1 MTEKKSFWGVVIL
14 VYAGLIALLYR
25 DGLLHMIGNWDSEDY
40 NYCYLVPAVILYI
53 IWEKRT
59 ELKSLSNRLSIT
71 GFIFFIP
78 ALALYWLGELGGEY
92 LTLCL
97 SAWLVVMALSWMHM
111 GWEKV
116 KVIAFPLLMI
126 PTMFPLP
133 SFLHNRISLNL
144 KLLSSQLGVEIMQMA
159 GMSVYRE
166 GNVIDLGFTQL
177 QVVDACSGL
186 RYLFP
191 IIVLGLVLAWFFRA
205 PFWKRVLLV
214 ASTIPLIVL
223 TNSIRIASTGI
234 LYEPFGAKVA
244 EGFFHDFSGWLIF
257 MVTLMILLLEMWLL
271 GKLPGKIKVP
281 DPSLNNTAAS
291 NNVLPVAGGRW
302 HVIMLI
308 IVTVLMGA
316 TLVVSQ
322 GVEFRE
328 KIPVTKS
335 LSGFPLQ
342 IGSWAGRRQV
352 MEQIYIDAL
361 DLSDYFIIDYRDNT
375 GQEINFY
382 TAYYESQRKGESIH
396 SPTSC
401 LSGSGWVFK
410 NAGEQLL
417 NISGYGRIPVN
428 RAFMLKGDF
437 RQLVYYWFPQRG
449 RNLTNA
455 YQLKIY
461 VFWDALTK
469 QRTDG
474 ALVRLITPVG
484 EFENIQAAD
493 KRLQSFMSKA
503 LPLLDQYLPGK
514 KLQINQK

>member
-1 MTEKKSFWGVVIL
+1 VTEKKSFWGVVIL

-316 TLVVSQ
+316 TLAVSQ

-474 ALVRLITPVG
+474 ALVRLIPPVG

-514 KLQINQK
+514 KLKINKK

>member
-14 VYAGLIALLYR
+14 VYACLIALLYR

-316 TLVVSQ
+316 TLAVSQ

>member
-1 MTEKKSFWGVVIL
+1 VTEKKSFWGVLIL

-40 NYCYLVPAVILYI
+40 NYCYLVPAVIIYI

-59 ELKSLSNRLSIT
+59 ELKSLPNRLSVI
-71 GFIFFIP
+71 GFICFIP

-92 LTLCL
+92 LTLCI
-97 SAWLVVMALSWMHM
+97 SAWLVVMTLSWMHM

-144 KLLSSQLGVEIMQMA
+144 KLLSSQLGVEMMQMA

-214 ASTIPLIVL
+214 TSTIPLIVL

-234 LYEPFGAKVA
+234 LYEPFGPKVA

-271 GKLPGKIKVP
+271 GKLPGKFKGS
-281 DPSLNNTAAS
+281 DSSLSDISVS
-291 NNVLPVAGGRW
+291 NSELPVNAGRR
-302 HVIMLI
+302 HVIMLV
-308 IVTVLMGA
+308 IVAVLMVVTFA
-316 TLVVSQ
+316 VSQ

-342 IGSWAGRRQV
+342 VGSWSGRRQA

-361 DLSDYFIIDYRDNT
+361 DLSDYFIIDYRDNS

-410 NAGEQLL
+410 KVGEQVLD
-417 NISGYGRIPVN
+417 IAGYGRIPVN
-428 RAFMLKGDF
+428 RAFMLKGDY

-484 EFENIQAAD
+484 EFEDIKAAD
-493 KRLQSFMSKA
+493 KRLQLFMSKA

-514 KLQINQK
+514 KL

>member
-1 MTEKKSFWGVVIL
+1 
-14 VYAGLIALLYR
+14 
-25 DGLLHMIGNWDSEDY
+25 MIGNWDSEDY

-316 TLVVSQ
+316 TLAVSQ

-474 ALVRLITPVG
+474 ALVRLIPPVG

-514 KLQINQK
+514 KLKINKK

>member
-1 MTEKKSFWGVVIL
+1 MF
-14 VYAGLIALLYR
+14 
-25 DGLLHMIGNWDSEDY
+25 GNWNSEDY
-40 NYCYLVPAVILYI
+40 NYCYLVPAVIIYI
-53 IWEKRT
+53 IWEKRL
-59 ELKSLSNRLSIT
+59 ELKSLPNRFAVA
-71 GFIFFIP
+71 GFVCFIP
-78 ALALYWLGELGGEY
+78 ALSLYWLGELGGEY

-97 SAWLVVMALSWMHM
+97 SAWLVVLALAWMHM
-111 GWEKV
+111 GWEKL

-133 SFLHNRISLNL
+133 SFLHNRISLKL
-144 KLLSSQLGVEIMQMA
+144 KLLSSQLGVKIMQMA

-166 GNVIDLGFTQL
+166 GNIIDLGFTQL

-191 IIVLGLVLAWFFRA
+191 VIVLSLILAWFFRA
-205 PFWKRVLLV
+205 PFWKRFLLV
-214 ASTIPLIVL
+214 ASSIPLIVL

-234 LYEPFGAKVA
+234 LYEPFGPQVA

-257 MVTLMILLLEMWLL
+257 MVTLLILLLEMWLL
-271 GKLPGKIKVP
+271 GKLPGRVKNSGSIAAV
-281 DPSLNNTAAS
+281 TAGES
-291 NNVLPVAGGRW
+291 VKPQVDNGRR

-308 IVTVLMGA
+308 VVTVMMLA
-316 TLVVSQ
+316 TFAVSKN
-322 GVEFRE
+322 VEFRE
-328 KIPVTKS
+328 KIPAIKS
-335 LSGFPLQ
+335 LSSFPLQ
-342 IGSWAGRRQV
+342 IGPWAGRRRA
-352 MEQIYIDAL
+352 MEQKFIDAL
-361 DLSDYFIIDYRDNT
+361 DLSDYFIIDYYNNS

-410 NAGEQLL
+410 RAGEQTLE
-417 NISGYGRIPVN
+417 IAGYGRISVN
-428 RAFMLKGDF
+428 RAFMLKGDY

-484 EFENIQAAD
+484 EFEDVKAAD

-503 LPLLDQYLPGK
+503 LPILDQYIPGK
-514 KLQINQK
+514 VVH

>member
-1 MTEKKSFWGVVIL
+1 MTEKKSFWGAVVL
-14 VYAGLIALLYR
+14 LYAGLIALLYR
-25 DGLLHMIGNWDSEDY
+25 DGLLHMVGNWDSEDY
-40 NYCYLVPAVILYI
+40 NYCYLVPAVIIYI
-53 IWEKRT
+53 IWEKRS
-59 ELKSLSNRLSIT
+59 ELKYLPNNLSVA
-71 GFIFFIP
+71 GFVFFIP

-92 LTLCL
+92 LTICL

-133 SFLHNRISLNL
+133 SFLHNRISLKL
-144 KLLSSQLGVEIMQMA
+144 KLLSSQLGVEIMQML
-159 GMSVYRE
+159 GMSAYRE

-191 IIVLGLVLAWFFRA
+191 VIVIGLILAWFFRA

-214 ASTIPLIVL
+214 LSTIPLIVI

-234 LYEPFGAKVA
+234 LYEPFGPKVA

-257 MVTLMILLLEMWLL
+257 MVTLIILLLEMWLL
-271 GKLPGKIKVP
+271 GKLPGKIKEP
-281 DPSLNNTAAS
+281 DSSLNDTAVG
-291 NNVLPVAGGRW
+291 NVALSVNAGRW
-302 HVIMLI
+302 HVAMLL
-308 IVTVLMGA
+308 IVSILMGV
-316 TLVVSQ
+316 TLAVSQ

-328 KIPVTKS
+328 KIPATKS

-342 IGSWAGRRQV
+342 IASWSGRRQA

-361 DLSDYFIIDYRDNT
+361 DFSDYFIIDYRNRN

-410 NAGEQLL
+410 DAGEQRLD
-417 NISGYGRIPVN
+417 IAGYGRITVN
-428 RAFMLKGDF
+428 RAFMLKGDY
-437 RQLVYYWFPQRG
+437 RQLAYYWFPQRG

-474 ALVRLITPVG
+474 ALVRLITVVG
-484 EFENIQAAD
+484 EYEDIKVAD
-493 KRLQSFMSKA
+493 KRLQLFMSKA
-503 LPLLDQYLPGK
+503 LPLLDHYIPGK
-514 KLQINQK
+514 DLSKIQK